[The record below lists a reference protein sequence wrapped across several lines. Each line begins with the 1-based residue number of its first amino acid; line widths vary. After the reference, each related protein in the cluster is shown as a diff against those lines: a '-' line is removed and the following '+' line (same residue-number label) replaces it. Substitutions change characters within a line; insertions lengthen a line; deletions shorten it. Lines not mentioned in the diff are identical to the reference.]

1 MIIML
6 AGPRKSGKTK
16 IAEDMGSSNYDFMVV
31 SFADIIKEAY
41 SQMYSVPIAD
51 LYDPVTKEKYR
62 QGLDF
67 LGKEARK
74 EQGKYFLP
82 NTLFDRIKDIEC
94 DNIVI
99 DDLRTIEELE
109 VGLNHGA
116 VPYFVYSDIH
126 VRTWR
131 GFQYNREIDESYL
144 ERELQLTQETY
155 NALGGGYI
163 YNNYNDIPKRLRETV
178 MFTNDLME
186 KSLCLST

>member
-16 IAEDMGSSNYDFMVV
+16 IAEDMSSSNYDFMVV
-31 SFADIIKEAY
+31 SFADIIKEVY
-41 SQMYSVPIAD
+41 SEQNSVPIAD
-51 LYDPVTKEKYR
+51 LYDPFIKERHR
-62 QGLDF
+62 QGLND
-67 LGKEARK
+67 LGMEAR
-74 EQGKYFLP
+74 QTMGGYFLP
-82 NTLFDRIKDIEC
+82 NTLFKRIKEIEC

-109 VGLNHGA
+109 VGINNGA
-116 VPYFVYSDIH
+116 VPYFVYSDVH
-126 VRTWR
+126 ARAYR

-163 YNNYNDIPKRLRETV
+163 YNNYNDIPRRLRETV
-178 MFTNDLME
+178 VFTNDLME

>member
-16 IAEDMGSSNYDFMVV
+16 IAEDMSSSNYDFMVV
-31 SFADIIKEAY
+31 SFADIIKEVY
-41 SQMYSVPIAD
+41 SEQYSVPIAD

-62 QGLDF
+62 QGLNA
-67 LGKEARK
+67 LGMEAR
-74 EQGKYFLP
+74 ESMGGYFLP
-82 NTLFDRIKDIEC
+82 NSLFKRIEDIEC

-109 VGLNHGA
+109 VGIKHGA
-116 VPYFVYSDIH
+116 IPYFVYADVH
-126 VRTWR
+126 VRAWR